1 MTIQREEIS
10 MPEIQEQPPAGPEK
24 EETLTPLVLGRLLK
38 VAMGFENQGNI
49 HQAIGLYTKILQEY
63 PDSKEAEE
71 ARLALF
77 NLAEKY
83 LQEGNTYHA
92 LALYDKV
99 V

>member
-1 MTIQREEIS
+1 
-10 MPEIQEQPPAGPEK
+10 MPEIQETPSAEQER
-24 EETLTPLVLGRLLK
+24 EEVLTPLILGRLVK
-38 VAMGFENQGNI
+38 IARGFENQGNA

-71 ARLALF
+71 SRLSLF

-83 LQEGNTYHA
+83 LHEGNTYHA

>member
-1 MTIQREEIS
+1 
-10 MPEIQEQPPAGPEK
+10 MPEIQETPLAEQEK
-24 EETLTPLVLGRLLK
+24 EETITPLVLGRLVK
-38 VAMGFENQGNI
+38 IARGFEDQGNV

-63 PDSKEAEE
+63 PDSKEAEG

>member
-1 MTIQREEIS
+1 
-10 MPEIQEQPPAGPEK
+10 MPEIQETPSAKQEK
-24 EETLTPLVLGRLLK
+24 EDTLAPLILSRLVK
-38 VAMGFENQGNI
+38 IARDFENQGNV

-71 ARLALF
+71 ARLSLF

-83 LQEGNTYHA
+83 LHEGNTYHA

>member
-1 MTIQREEIS
+1 
-10 MPEIQEQPPAGPEK
+10 MPEIQEALLPHPEK
-24 EETLTPLVLGRLLK
+24 EDTITPLVLSRLLK
-38 VAMGFENQGNI
+38 LARDFESQGNI
-49 HQAIGLYTKILQEY
+49 HQAIGLYTKILQKY
-63 PDSKEAEE
+63 PDCKEAEE

-92 LALYDKV
+92 LAIYDKV

>member
-1 MTIQREEIS
+1 MSEI
-10 MPEIQEQPPAGPEK
+10 PETQEPPPMQEEK
-24 EETLTPLVLGRLLK
+24 EETITPLVLGRLVE
-38 VAMGFENQGNI
+38 VARRFENQGNV

-63 PDSKEAEE
+63 PDSKEASE

-92 LALYDKV
+92 LTLYDKV

>member
-1 MTIQREEIS
+1 MPE
-10 MPEIQEQPPAGPEK
+10 MPEIQEPPPMREEK
-24 EETLTPLVLGRLLK
+24 EETLTPLVLGQLVK
-38 VAMGFENQGNI
+38 VAKRFEDQGNT

-63 PDSKEAEE
+63 PDSKEANE

-83 LQEGNTYHA
+83 LHEGNTYHA

>member
-1 MTIQREEIS
+1 
-10 MPEIQEQPPAGPEK
+10 MPAIQETPSAKQEK
-24 EETLTPLVLGRLLK
+24 EEGYTPLVLSRLIRIAK
-38 VAMGFENQGNI
+38 DFENQGNV

-63 PDSKEAEE
+63 PDSKEAED

>member
-1 MTIQREEIS
+1 MPE
-10 MPEIQEQPPAGPEK
+10 MPEIQEPPPMQ
-24 EETLTPLVLGRLLK
+24 EERDETITPLVLGRLVE
-38 VAMGFENQGNI
+38 VARRFENQGNV
-49 HQAIGLYTKILQEY
+49 HQAIGLYTKIFQEY
-63 PDSKEAEE
+63 PDSKEAEG